1 LKDNGCISPLAERR
15 VFSVNID
22 ERLAL
27 LAEKTRSSHPNG
39 RIDASGA
46 TRLRKPHDA
55 YSADVR
61 DAIARL
67 ANITAAHDQRLDDQE
82 KRIEKLES

>member
-1 LKDNGCISPLAERR
+1 
-15 VFSVNID
+15 VNID

-27 LAEKTRSSHPNG
+27 LAEKHEALTQTLELMLQEHRDWLQEHRDLLQEHRDFVSRMTR
-39 RIDASGA
+39 
-46 TRLRKPHDA
+46 

-67 ANITAAHDQRLDDQE
+67 ANIAAAHDQRLDDQE
-82 KRIEKLES
+82 KRIEKLDS

>member
-1 LKDNGCISPLAERR
+1 
-15 VFSVNID
+15 VNID

-27 LAEKTRSSHPNG
+27 LAEKHEALTQTLELMLQEHRDWLQEHRDLLQEHRDFVS
-39 RIDASGA
+39 RM
-46 TRLRKPHDA
+46 TQ

-67 ANITAAHDQRLDDQE
+67 ANIAPHDQRLDDQE